1 MRRRAFIE
9 GIAALGV
16 AWPLAARSQQAVRV
30 HNLGFLTPTAGP
42 TPNHKAL
49 DDALAA
55 VGYREG
61 QNLLIERRYAAG
73 NDRLP
78 ILAAELVHAKVDVI
92 VTESYAAAL
101 AAKNATA
108 DIPIVM
114 ATAGDPVAT
123 GLVTSLAHPG
133 GNITGNSIVTTD
145 LASKKVEL
153 LHEIRPDA
161 RRVGHLGD
169 KQITPDQIAFRE
181 VQAAASAL
189 GMETTFFNAPFFL
202 ATAPDSLEQAF
213 AAMAEA
219 NVDVVFVAEFATY
232 LEARSQIAELAARH
246 RLPAIYGRREFVEA
260 GGLLSY
266 GPNFAAKFRDAA
278 VFIDKIFKGAKP
290 AELPVEQPTKFEL
303 VINLNTAK
311 ALGVTIPPTLLSTA
325 DEVIE

>member
-1 MRRRAFIE
+1 M
-9 GIAALGV
+9 
-16 AWPLAARSQQAVRV
+16 
-30 HNLGFLTPTAGP
+30 
-42 TPNHKAL
+42 
-49 DDALAA
+49 
-55 VGYREG
+55 
-61 QNLLIERRYAAG
+61 
-73 NDRLP
+73 
-78 ILAAELVHAKVDVI
+78 
-92 VTESYAAAL
+92 TEITAAAL

-161 RRVGHLGD
+161 RRIGHLGD
-169 KQITPDQIAFRE
+169 KQIAPDQIAFRE
-181 VQAAASAL
+181 VRAAASTL
-189 GMETTFFNAPFFL
+189 GMETTFFNAPFYL

-213 AAMAEA
+213 AAMSEA
-219 NVDVVFVAEFATY
+219 KVDVVFVAEFVTY
-232 LEARSQIAELAARH
+232 LDARSRIVGLAARY
-246 RLPAIYGRREFVEA
+246 RLPAIYGRREFIEA

-266 GPNFAAKFRDAA
+266 GTNFDAKFRGAA
-278 VFIDKIFKGAKP
+278 IFIDKIFKGAKP
-290 AELPVEQPTKFEL
+290 AQLPVEQPTKFEL
-303 VINLNTAK
+303 VINLKTAK

>member
-1 MRRRAFIE
+1 MRRREFI
-9 GIAALGV
+9 IATGA
-16 AWPLAARSQQAVRV
+16 AITWPLAARSQESVRV
-30 HNLGFLTPTAGP
+30 HRLGFLTPTSGP

-49 DDALAA
+49 EDALAA
-55 VGYREG
+55 LGYREG
-61 QNLLIERRYAAG
+61 QNLQIGRRYAAG

-78 ILAAELVHAKVDVI
+78 ILAAELVQAKVDVI
-92 VTESYAAAL
+92 VTETSAAAL

-145 LASKKVEL
+145 VASKKVEL

-161 RRVGHLGD
+161 RRIGHLGD
-169 KQITPDQIAFRE
+169 KQIAPDQIAFRE
-181 VQAAASAL
+181 VRAAASAL
-189 GMETTFFNAPFFL
+189 GMETTFFNAPFFQ
-202 ATAPDSLEQAF
+202 AAAPDSLEQAF

-219 NVDVVFVAEFATY
+219 KVDVVFVAEFATY
-232 LEARSQIAELAARH
+232 VEARSQIVELAARH

-266 GPNFAAKFRDAA
+266 GTNFGAMFRNAAT
-278 VFIDKIFKGAKP
+278 FIDKIFKGARP

-303 VINLNTAK
+303 VVNLKAAK
-311 ALGVTIPPTLLSTA
+311 MLGITIPSMMLARA

>member
-1 MRRRAFIE
+1 MRRREFITTI
-9 GIAALGV
+9 GAVFTLPV
-16 AWPLAARSQQAVRV
+16 AARSQDSVRV
-30 HNLGFLTPTAGP
+30 HHLGFLTPASGP

-49 DDALAA
+49 EDALVAL
-55 VGYREG
+55 GYREG
-61 QNLLIERRYAAG
+61 QNLRIERRYAAG

-78 ILAAELVHAKVDVI
+78 ILATELVRAKVDVI
-92 VTESYAAAL
+92 VTETTAAAL

-161 RRVGHLGD
+161 RRIGHLGD
-169 KQITPDQIAFRE
+169 KQIAPDQIAFRE
-181 VQAAASAL
+181 VRAAASAL
-189 GMETTFFNAPFFL
+189 GMETTFFNAPFYL
-202 ATAPDSLEQAF
+202 ATAPDSLEQAVS
-213 AAMAEA
+213 AMSEA
-219 NVDVVFVAEFATY
+219 TVDVVFVAEIVTY
-232 LEARSQIAELAARH
+232 LDARSRIVGLAARY
-246 RLPAIYGRREFVEA
+246 RLPAIYGRREFIEA

-266 GPNFAAKFRDAA
+266 GTNFDAKFRGAA
-278 VFIDKIFKGAKP
+278 IFIDKIFKGAKP
-290 AELPVEQPTKFEL
+290 AQLPVEQPTKFEL
-303 VINLNTAK
+303 VINLKTAK